1 MPLQLHQRIELF
13 LANRRSRS
21 SLRHSGRSHSRR
33 FGISDEPPVLRH
45 PHCLPQRQPPLHL
58 PGGFAGIS
66 GHTAFAV
73 AGILQFRVILL
84 MRPPRTIRSLLFL
97 LGILLLASNIV
108 LAQQIVDRIVARVE
122 NDVILLS
129 DVRLLARYQ
138 LLVDGKSESDAQIL
152 DRLVDQWIV
161 RNEATVART
170 PRPSEPDIQRG
181 TQRLLQSF
189 ASNDD
194 YQARR
199 KLAGLSEAEVTQ
211 LTAEQIYLDNY
222 LDSRFRPSAQVDE
235 AAIQDFYQ
243 TAVVPR
249 AKARNQNPPTL
260 DAAHDYIQEALIQ
273 RGIDEQAG
281 RWLQESHSRIRAS

>member
-1 MPLQLHQRIELF
+1 
-13 LANRRSRS
+13 
-21 SLRHSGRSHSRR
+21 
-33 FGISDEPPVLRH
+33 
-45 PHCLPQRQPPLHL
+45 
-58 PGGFAGIS
+58 
-66 GHTAFAV
+66 
-73 AGILQFRVILL
+73 

-161 RNEATVART
+161 RNEAAVART
-170 PRPSEPDIQRG
+170 PRPSEADIRRG
-181 TQRLLQSF
+181 MQRLLENF

-211 LTAEQIYLDNY
+211 LTTEQIYLDNY

-249 AKARNQNPPTL
+249 AKARSQNPPTL

-281 RWLQESHSRIRAS
+281 RWLQESHSRIRVTKMLEEHRP